1 MKKLSALLLCLML
14 VLSCT
19 FAVAESAKKEDY
31 TVVTVN
37 GAFNIRGITPEGYR
51 LEDTQSVDTDIWAV
65 FGSEDPSK
73 PSFSLVISFLEEYA
87 NVERLN
93 DLSEAEIEAIKATFA
108 DDEVEFSETETAYGT
123 KLLVVRE
130 AGDAPDYVD
139 FVSIYKGYYIEFLLI
154 PGEEAEEQKLSDEE
168 IQMCIDFLSNLD
180 FIPIEEDEQAGA

>member
-1 MKKLSALLLCLML
+1 MKKLSALLLCLLL
-14 VLSCT
+14 VLCYT

-93 DLSEAEIEAIKATFA
+93 DLSEAEMYALV
-108 DDEVEFSETETAYGT
+108 DDDPSLNEKIDIMETDYGT
-123 KLLVVRE
+123 KVMILRS
-130 AGDAPDYVD
+130 DDPSFD
-139 FVSIYKGYYIEFLLI
+139 FACFVTLYKGYEVGLNVFGADNGTQPLTDAQITQAMKFI
-154 PGEEAEEQKLSDEE
+154 SD
-168 IQMCIDFLSNLD
+168 LD
-180 FIPIEEDEQAGA
+180 FVPVE